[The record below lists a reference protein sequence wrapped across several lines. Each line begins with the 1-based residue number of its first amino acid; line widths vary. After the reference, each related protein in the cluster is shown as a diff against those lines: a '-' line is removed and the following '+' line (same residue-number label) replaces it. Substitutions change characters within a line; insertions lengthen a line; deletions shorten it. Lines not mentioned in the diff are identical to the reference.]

1 MVDVPAD
8 RNVRDVLKL
17 SSSKTTVNIGTW
29 NIRSL
34 LGSGKSDVLVK
45 ELQRL
50 KWDVVGLAE
59 LRWKDQGVL
68 DLYDG
73 CKIIFSGASE
83 QGQAGV
89 GFLLSDTAYRSVIS
103 FNPFMLASKGILN
116 LPTSSLHLCSPFQQN
131 R

>member
-17 SSSKTTVNIGTW
+17 SSAKTTVNIGTW
-29 NIRSL
+29 NVRSL
-34 LGSGKSDVLVK
+34 LGSGKSDLLVK

-68 DLYDG
+68 DLDDG
-73 CKIIFSGASE
+73 CKIIFSGASKR
-83 QGQAGV
+83 G
-89 GFLLSDTAYRSVIS
+89 
-103 FNPFMLASKGILN
+103 
-116 LPTSSLHLCSPFQQN
+116 
-131 R
+131 